1 QTHSSYIFSIGLYR
15 ASPCRPLVIIASAQR
30 VVEDAPTRCDWVCDS
45 NLARFPRRTKP
56 RAEPSWYVKRRRPMS
71 TERNKT
77 IVRRYWE
84 EVWNQGNFAVMDELL
99 ASDFDRHPTPSDADF
114 GHGPAG
120 QKQLVGMY
128 RTAFPDMHQWFDHT
142 EEQRLWHLT
151 FTFGRWLTAS
161 WSN

>member
-1 QTHSSYIFSIGLYR
+1 
-15 ASPCRPLVIIASAQR
+15 
-30 VVEDAPTRCDWVCDS
+30 
-45 NLARFPRRTKP
+45 
-56 RAEPSWYVKRRRPMS
+56 MS

-84 EVWNQGNFAVMDELL
+84 EVWTQGNFAVMDELL

-161 WSN
+161 WSNLRTARRRPRAGSSYLTLLAKSARWRARFSRLARAGSTIMAAACQ